1 MSAQKETS
9 LVLRVCKPDFT
20 SRGGFVWPSSVGAS
34 VSAPDW
40 DDEAACGNGLHGWLY
55 GQGDHDCV
63 AYHSLPGSKWLVLE
77 VCTSDIVLLD
87 EKCKFPKAVVRF
99 IGNRLEATS
108 FIIANEPRA
117 QNTPVIGSCLVVGDS
132 RAVQVGALGV
142 ATAGREGTAT
152 AGDEGTATVGYEGMA
167 TAGDYGTATA
177 GDYGTATA
185 GDKGTATAGGYGTA
199 TAGYKGTATA
209 GDYGTATAGHGG
221 TATAGHEGTAT
232 AGHGGT
238 ATAGHKGT
246 ATAGYEGTARAS
258 ESGEIRIQWRD
269 EPNIRY
275 RTVIGYVGEKGIKP
289 DTFYRLNDDHEFEE
303 VTE

>member
-99 IGNRLEATS
+99 IGDRLEATS

-142 ATAGREGTAT
+142 ATAGRE
-152 AGDEGTATVGYEGMA
+152 
-167 TAGDYGTATA
+167 GTATA

>member
-20 SRGGFVWPSSVGAS
+20 SYGGFVWPSSVGAS

-40 DDEAACGNGLHGWLY
+40 DDEAWCGNGLHGWLY
-55 GQGDHDCV
+55 GQGNHSCV

-99 IGNRLEATS
+99 IGDRSEAAS

-117 QNTPVIGSCLVVGDS
+117 QNAPVIGSCLVVGDS
-132 RAVQVGALGV
+132 RSVQVGALGMATAGYGGTATAGYGGTAMAGDYGKATAGRDGTAMAGREGKATAGDYGTATAGREGKAV
-142 ATAGREGTAT
+142 AGYRGTATAGREGTAT
-152 AGDEGTATVGYEGMA
+152 AG
-167 TAGDYGTATA
+167 
-177 GDYGTATA
+177 
-185 GDKGTATAGGYGTA
+185 GYGTA
-199 TAGYKGTATA
+199 RSG
-209 GDYGTATAGHGG
+209 
-221 TATAGHEGTAT
+221 E
-232 AGHGGT
+232 
-238 ATAGHKGT
+238 
-246 ATAGYEGTARAS
+246 R
-258 ESGEIRIQWRD
+258 GEIRIQWWD
-269 EPNIRY
+269 EPNSRY